1 MTLNTYVVDQQVGYL
16 LRKAYQRHLA
26 IFQQNI
32 GCSQLTSVQFTV
44 LYTVNFLEG
53 CSQKELVEKTAI
65 DQATIRGIVD
75 RLIKRELLIQS
86 QDTIDKRKVKI
97 HITDLGIELL
107 QDATDK
113 AQLIS
118 EKTLDVLNPAE
129 QLALIHVLKKLSE

>member
-1 MTLNTYVVDQQVGYL
+1 MTLNKYIIDQQVGYL

-32 GCSQLTSVQFTV
+32 GYSQLTSVQFTV

-86 QDTIDKRKVKI
+86 QDVIDKRKVKI
-97 HITDLGIELL
+97 HITSLGVELL
-107 QDATDK
+107 EGATDQ
-113 AQLIS
+113 ARLIS
-118 EKTLDVLNPAE
+118 EKTLDILNPAE